1 MSPGGEG
8 AVCTPCAAP
17 LAPSSD
23 NTECLPPAPPITCPA
38 GYGLEGNR
46 CVDCGDSGTVS
57 PGGEGAVCAPCLLPF
72 EPNGANT
79 ACVQPPPSGCPPG
92 QGLEN
97 GRCVDCGDRDMV
109 SPGGEGAVCAPC
121 AAPLEPN
128 DNSTACVP
136 PPPEGCPP
144 GEGLAAVGG
153 GGGSGGAITCV
164 ACNATG
170 QVSAGGPRARC
181 EDCAPGLL
189 ADAAGVAC
197 APLPSDPAELRA
209 RMLELHAARRARHGA
224 APLAWNETLEAAA
237 AEFASK
243 CGARHNASEL
253 DARWEGENM

>member
-1 MSPGGEG
+1 MSPGGEGAVCAPCLLPFEPNDANTACVQPPPSGCPPGQGLEAGRCVDCGASDTVSPGGEG

-23 NTECLPPAPPITCPA
+23 NTECLPPAPPIACPP
-38 GYGLEGNR
+38 GYGLEGN
-46 CVDCGDSGTVS
+46 
-57 PGGEGAVCAPCLLPF
+57 
-72 EPNGANT
+72 
-79 ACVQPPPSGCPPG
+79 
-92 QGLEN
+92 
-97 GRCVDCGDRDMV
+97 RCVDCGDRDMV

-144 GEGLAAVGG
+144 GEGLAAMGG
-153 GGGSGGAITCV
+153 GDGGSGAVACV

-170 QVSAGGPRARC
+170 QVSAGGPRALC
-181 EDCAPGLL
+181 EDCAPGLV

-243 CGARHNASEL
+243 CSARHNASEL